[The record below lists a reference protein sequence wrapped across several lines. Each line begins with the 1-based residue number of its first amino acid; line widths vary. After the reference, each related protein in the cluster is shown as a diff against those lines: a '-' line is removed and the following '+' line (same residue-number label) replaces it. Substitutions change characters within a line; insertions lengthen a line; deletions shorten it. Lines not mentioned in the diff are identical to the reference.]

1 MPWHKKRVFIDR
13 EAERR
18 RRLVYRFDISIL
30 VASALLVL
38 TVVAALLPLAQFWFN
53 SSLHGGGVSDWP
65 TTTQKLCGIVALL
78 CLGYISLALNIRA
91 KR

>member
-1 MPWHKKRVFIDR
+1 MPWHKKRIFIDR

-18 RRLVYRFDISIL
+18 RRLTYRFDISIL

-38 TVVAALLPLAQFWFN
+38 VLAVGLFPLAQFWFS
-53 SSLHGGGVSDWP
+53 SSLHGGALSDWP
-65 TTTQKLCGIVALL
+65 TSTQELCGIVALL
-78 CLGYISLALNIRA
+78 CLAYISLALTVRA